1 MATITQKA
9 IRRMRKR
16 YGLKV
21 YDRRQWT
28 SDPRALAL
36 YALRRKTRPHSLLPR
51 NPVDTL
57 WAHISV
63 TFLEDDGRKKSM
75 PEIAR
80 EIHNIGMQR
89 FGSGTSYNLL
99 LHPITGEVSLG
110 QAFDAAGA
118 HTLNDKGVSGYSFN
132 QNYVSLAVCT
142 VGMPG
147 IQLSP
152 AALYSFAAISASL
165 QDVGALTPGHDFN
178 PHSLVAPKDCP
189 TDGVRTRMAD
199 IQRMAKKLRTVKNPQ
214 DLRSEFK

>member
-9 IRRMRKR
+9 LRRMRKR

-21 YDRRQWT
+21 YGRTEWT
-28 SDPRALAL
+28 KDPRALAL
-36 YALRRKTRPHSLLPR
+36 YALRRKTRPHGRLPN

-63 TFLEDDGRKKSM
+63 TFLESNGRKKSM

-80 EIHNIGMQR
+80 DIHSIGMQR

-99 LHPITGEVSLG
+99 LHPFTGEVSLG

-118 HTLNDKGVSGYSFN
+118 HTLNDKGIRGYSFN

-147 IQLSP
+147 IELSKD
-152 AALYSFAAISASL
+152 AVYSFAAIYASL
-165 QDVGALTPGHDFN
+165 QDVGAMTPAPDFN
-178 PHSLVAPKDCP
+178 PHSLVAAKDCP
-189 TDGVRTRMAD
+189 TDGVRDRMQD
-199 IQRMAKKLRTVKNPQ
+199 IERLAKQLRTMKNPQ
-214 DLRSEFK
+214 DLKPK